1 MSETPGDTPI
11 DRRADRYGTTPRPTR
26 RWIPFALGAVVLAAG
41 LGVAYVGF
49 QKYGPVDIDAEQLG
63 YTVVDDSTISV
74 HLKVT
79 RKDPQQPVVCFVRA
93 MARDGKLLLVEAI
106 IASDNAPSFHK
117 CMDLNMLVMTGG
129 KERTEDEYRALFA
142 GAGFE
147 LTRIVPTGSEVSV
160 IEARKR

>member
-41 LGVAYVGF
+41 LGIAYVGF
-49 QKYGPVDIDAEQLG
+49 QKYGPEDIDAEQLG

-93 MARDGKLLLVEAI
+93 MARDGSELGRREVLIEPSGSGTIELTTTVR
-106 IASDNAPSFHK
+106 ASDRPVSSSIYGCSDDVPK
-117 CMDLNMLVMTGG
+117 YL
-129 KERTEDEYRALFA
+129 RA
-142 GAGFE
+142 G
-147 LTRIVPTGSEVSV
+147 
-160 IEARKR
+160 

>member
-49 QKYGPVDIDAEQLG
+49 QKYGPEDIDAEQLG

-93 MARDGKLLLVEAI
+93 MARDGSELGRREVLIEPSGSGTIELTTTVR
-106 IASDNAPSFHK
+106 ASDRPVSSSVYGCSDDVPK
-117 CMDLNMLVMTGG
+117 YL
-129 KERTEDEYRALFA
+129 RA
-142 GAGFE
+142 G
-147 LTRIVPTGSEVSV
+147 
-160 IEARKR
+160 